1 MKEYIKPSL
10 REIQDYLILHVSTN
24 NLCLD
29 RSPGLIVKSITD
41 LALTLKN
48 ESYGVSSSN
57 IIVRNDHNYLNKKGW
72 KMNAALLEL
81 CNKNQYIL
89 IDNSKKIKPR
99 QINMRKLHLDQ
110 KGSFSFKNTFTK

>member
-1 MKEYIKPSL
+1 
-10 REIQDYLILHVSTN
+10 
-24 NLCLD
+24 
-29 RSPGLIVKSITD
+29 
-41 LALTLKN
+41 
-48 ESYGVSSSN
+48 
-57 IIVRNDHNYLNKKGW
+57 
-72 KMNAALLEL
+72 MNAALLEL